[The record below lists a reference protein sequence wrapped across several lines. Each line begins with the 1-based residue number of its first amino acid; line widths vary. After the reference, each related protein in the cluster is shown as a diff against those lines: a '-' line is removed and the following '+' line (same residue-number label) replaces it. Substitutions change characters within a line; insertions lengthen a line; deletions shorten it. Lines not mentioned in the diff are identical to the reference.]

1 VVLACVA
8 VLVTVTCAFPSQ
20 IVRLFIPQGHEGA
33 DALLRVYAIGFLPLA
48 INYVLTYYYNTVQR
62 RGIAMTLTVCENLL
76 FYVPLVWACT
86 HAWNLMGAM
95 VAFVLTEVL
104 ALLTALLVAD
114 RVRRSQGLPDV
125 LLVPADS
132 PEIVYEATSV
142 ASSADG
148 AAIAHRVN
156 EVLLGQGVTKSLA
169 LQTAIAVEELV
180 VCVHLNNAH
189 QRHDVHFDTI
199 VRNLDDS
206 VQVSL
211 RDNGTPFDPAHANE
225 IAPKGTPEERETAM
239 DGMAVLKS
247 LATSVEYHY
256 TLGLNH
262 TVIQLSKGTDASP
275 ARDEHSEVDE

>member
-1 VVLACVA
+1 M
-8 VLVTVTCAFPSQ
+8 P
-20 IVRLFIPQGHEGA
+20 EA
-33 DALLRVYAIGFLPLA
+33 D
-48 INYVLTYYYNTVQR
+48 
-62 RGIAMTLTVCENLL
+62 E
-76 FYVPLVWACT
+76 
-86 HAWNLMGAM
+86 
-95 VAFVLTEVL
+95 
-104 ALLTALLVAD
+104 
-114 RVRRSQGLPDV
+114 
-125 LLVPADS
+125 
-132 PEIVYEATSV
+132 TSV
-142 ASSADG
+142 AGAPAVVAVRLRPDVPMQMFTCISAVCAIGACRSLREVGADG

-156 EVLLGQGVTKSLA
+156 EVLLGQGVTKAIA